1 MTRRRLLLL
10 LALAALTTWG
20 LLVGV
25 QLVRTGQALQGVRAQ
40 IAALDESLVDRPVAQ
55 RSVVLRD
62 LQRNADRAER
72 LAASRVFAP
81 LTVVPLLRDQVG
93 AVRDSARIVQIVA
106 RDVLPPALKGVDGVN
121 RALRVPGVTAD
132 PARLRAAGLSWAEAQ
147 TAIDSAQPV
156 LARLERRTLLPPL
169 RSARSDL
176 RDRWQTVSRSV
187 GAAVSLTT
195 AGPPLLGEQ
204 RPQTYF
210 VALQNS
216 AESRATGGIVSAYA
230 IVRCDR
236 GRLELLS
243 VGVNDDLPP
252 LERPV
257 LDLGTDFETRYGP
270 SEAAQ
275 DWSSANT
282 TPDFP
287 TAGRILAAMWNQTS
301 RPKVDGV
308 LALDPLAMKALLT
321 WTGPVPLSGGR
332 TADASTI
339 VEGLLADIYRQFP
352 DDEDTEGRTELL
364 QEFMRATFEAIGD
377 RGGANSAGLLSA
389 VRTATEGGHLLLYS
403 RQREVQ
409 ATLRDSP
416 LGGALPR
423 DRHHVLGVVTQNL
436 AGGKLDYYLRRSI
449 RYEGRVEDERVLR
462 GTDLLEEHAYVT
474 VTLTNTAPDRG
485 LPPYVTKRA
494 DLPDGTRVRA
504 GQNRLWV
511 SVYLGTDAGADEA
524 LLDGRRIAM
533 TSEREAGLRVLS
545 TVLTLDPG
553 QSRTLRLSV
562 YQPLHRGQPLLYVQQ
577 PLVHPDGLWVRAA
590 WTPTRYEPSLRPTP
604 LD

>member
-1 MTRRRLLLL
+1 MTRRRQLLLL
-10 LALAALTTWG
+10 TLAAFATWG

-25 QLVRTGQALQGVRAQ
+25 QLVRTGQSLQGVRAQ
-40 IAALDESLVDRPVAQ
+40 LATLDESLVDRPVAQ
-55 RSVVLRD
+55 RSLALRE
-62 LQRNADRAER
+62 LQRDADRAEQRAGSR
-72 LAASRVFAP
+72 LFAP

-93 AVRDSARIVQIVA
+93 AVRDSARVVTIVA
-106 RDVLPPALKGVDGVN
+106 HDVLPAAFDGVEGVN

-132 PARLRAAGLSWAEAQ
+132 PVRLRAAGRSWARAQ
-147 TAIDSAQPV
+147 AALAAARPPM
-156 LARLERRTLLPPL
+156 ARLERRTLLPPL
-169 RSARSDL
+169 DSARNDL
-176 RDRWQTVSRSV
+176 TDRWQALSRSV

-195 AGPPLLGEQ
+195 AGPALLGER

-236 GRLELLS
+236 GRLELLK

-252 LERPV
+252 LDRPV
-257 LDLGTDFETRYGP
+257 LDLGSDFETRYGP

-287 TAGRILAAMWNQTS
+287 TAGRLLAAMWNATS
-301 RPKVDGV
+301 RPRVDGV

-332 TADASTI
+332 TADAGTI

-352 DDEDTEGRTELL
+352 DDRDTSDRTQVLR
-364 QEFMRATFEAIGD
+364 EFMRSTFEAMSR
-377 RGGANSAGLLSA
+377 RGGANGAGLLSA
-389 VRTATEGGHLLLYS
+389 VRTASEGGHLLLYS
-403 RQREVQ
+403 RDRALQ
-409 ATLRDSP
+409 ATLGVSP
-416 LGGALPR
+416 LGGALPT
-423 DRHHVLGVVTQNL
+423 DRHHVLGVITQNL

-449 RYEGRVEDERVLR
+449 RYEGRVEDDHVLR
-462 GTDLLEEHAYVT
+462 GSDLLEEHAYVT
-474 VTLTNTAPDRG
+474 VTLTSTAPARG

-494 DLPDGTRVRA
+494 DLPDGTRAPA

-511 SVYLGTDAGADEA
+511 SVYLGADAGADEA

-562 YQPLHRGQPLLYVQQ
+562 YQPLHRGEPLLYVQQ
-577 PLVHPDGLWVRAA
+577 PLVHPDSVWMRAA
-590 WTPTRYEPSLRPTP
+590 WTRTRYEPSLRPTP
-604 LD
+604 LP